1 MEFFLIII
9 NRAHLISVVW
19 KVANDCA
26 KHDILTL
33 CKYAVL
39 VIYFKI
45 RVDVYSKK
53 FYFETSSV
61 KFWGKLLLT

>member
-1 MEFFLIII
+1 MMCGIFFIII

-26 KHDILTL
+26 KHDVLTL

-39 VIYFKI
+39 VIYL
-45 RVDVYSKK
+45 
-53 FYFETSSV
+53 
-61 KFWGKLLLT
+61 KLELTFRLKSFFLQHHQ